1 MTSVLGSVLPVFALI
16 LAGFITGRR
25 GLLGAAATDSLNNFV
40 VWLALPALLFQ
51 AMAQITWQEV
61 DHPGF
66 LIAFGGGVTVTFV
79 VALLLGRSP
88 GRRLADLS
96 LEGLSAAYANTGYM
110 GIPLCLILF
119 GKDSLPPAIIATLI
133 TATVLFGAAIV
144 LIETDLQQNPNLGRT
159 LRQVGRSLLRNPL
172 LLSPLLGLIYA
183 LTGLPLP
190 EPVLRFTS
198 LLGAAAS
205 PCALV
210 TIGLFLSRRQPGRNR
225 GSVWRIVGLKL
236 VLQPLVTGLLAL
248 WVFDMPAV
256 WSHTALLMS
265 ALPVGTGPFMLAKF
279 YDREA
284 GIASHA
290 ILYSTLISVLTISGL
305 AAWLGTG

>member
-16 LAGFITGRR
+16 LAGFVVGRR

-51 AMAQITWQEV
+51 AMAQITWREV

-66 LIAFGGGVTVTFV
+66 LIAFGAGMGVTFL
-79 VALLLGRSP
+79 VALLFARAP
-88 GRRLADLS
+88 GRGLADLS
-96 LEGLSAAYANTGYM
+96 LEGLSASYANTGYM

-119 GKDSLPPAIIATLI
+119 GKDSLPPAIIATLM
-133 TATVLFGAAIV
+133 TATVLFAGAIV
-144 LIETDLQQNPNLGRT
+144 LIETDLQQSPHFGRT
-159 LRQVGRSLLRNPL
+159 LLRAGRSLLRNPL
-172 LLSPLLGLIYA
+172 VLAPLLGLAYA
-183 LTGLPLP
+183 LTGWPLP
-190 EPVLRFTS
+190 APVLRFTS

-210 TIGLFLSRRQPGRNR
+210 TIGLFLSRRQPGQAG
-225 GSVWRIVGLKL
+225 GSVGRVVGFKL
-236 VLQPLVTGLLAL
+236 FLQPLVTAALA
-248 WVFDMPAV
+248 FGAFQMPAV
-256 WSHTALLMS
+256 WSHTAVLMS

-284 GIASHA
+284 GLASRS
-290 ILYSTLISVLTISGL
+290 ILYSTLLSVATISGL
-305 AAWLGTG
+305 AAWLGG